1 MNTLADCEF
10 AWTSFDKNAKIF
22 THVRNTSEKRIH
34 ICQKP
39 IPLYRWIYQNY
50 AKKGYKILDT
60 HMGSGSSA
68 IAAGL
73 EAELS
78 LIYHGCEIDTTYYQ
92 NAATRIKNALAQGVI
107 F

>member
-1 MNTLADCEF
+1 
-10 AWTSFDKNAKIF
+10 
-22 THVRNTSEKRIH
+22 
-34 ICQKP
+34 
-39 IPLYRWIYQNY
+39 
-50 AKKGYKILDT
+50 
-60 HMGSGSSA
+60 MGSGSSA

-78 LIYHGCEIDTTYYQ
+78 LIYHGCEINTTYYQ

>member
-1 MNTLADCEF
+1 
-10 AWTSFDKNAKIF
+10 
-22 THVRNTSEKRIH
+22 
-34 ICQKP
+34 
-39 IPLYRWIYQNY
+39 
-50 AKKGYKILDT
+50 
-60 HMGSGSSA
+60 MGSGSSA

-78 LIYHGCEIDTTYYQ
+78 LIYHGCEIDPTYYQ